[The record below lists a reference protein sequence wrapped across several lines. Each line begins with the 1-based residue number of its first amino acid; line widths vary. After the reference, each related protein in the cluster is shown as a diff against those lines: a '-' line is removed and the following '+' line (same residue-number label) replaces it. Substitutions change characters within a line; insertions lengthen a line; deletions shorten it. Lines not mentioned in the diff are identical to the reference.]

1 MRSMT
6 GYGRGV
12 GAHGDVR
19 VTVDVRAVNHRFL
32 DLKLR
37 GSALPAALEDALG
50 SRVRG
55 ALERGAVVVA
65 VNLSRGGA
73 VAGLAIDGAVAER
86 VHRQLA
92 DLAARLGMPGP
103 DLALVLAQPGV
114 VLGGEP
120 SGGAPGDDDAATAA
134 ANAALDAALTQLADM
149 RRSEGD
155 ALARDLLARL
165 AELDAVRNDL
175 AALAVSLPA
184 QIARRLGE
192 RIHRLAAEV
201 AIDDARIAQEVALHA
216 DRADVSE
223 ELIRLASH
231 LDQARALITG
241 PGAVGRRLDFLV
253 QELGRELNTIGSKS
267 ASAEISAAIVGA
279 KATLEKIRE
288 QVQNVE

>member
-19 VTVDVRAVNHRFL
+19 ATVDVRAVNHRFL

-37 GSALPAALEDALG
+37 GSALPPALEEAIG

-55 ALERGAVVVA
+55 ALERGAVVVS
-65 VNLSRGGA
+65 VNLARGGA
-73 VAGLAIDGAVAER
+73 AAALAIDGAAAER

-114 VLGGEP
+114 VVAGEP
-120 SGGAPGDDDAATAA
+120 AASDDDAATTAA
-134 ANAALDAALTQLADM
+134 HAAIDAALSQLAEM
-149 RRSEGD
+149 RRAEGD
-155 ALARDLLARL
+155 ALAKDLLARL
-165 AELDAVRNDL
+165 AELDAARQTIAGL
-175 AALAVSLPA
+175 AASLPA

-216 DRADVSE
+216 DRADVTE

-231 LDQARALITG
+231 LEQARALIAG

-267 ASAEISAAIVGA
+267 ASAEISTAIVGA

>member
-1 MRSMT
+1 MT

-12 GAHGDVR
+12 SVHGDVR

-37 GSALPAALEDALG
+37 GSALPAALEDAIC

-55 ALERGAVVVA
+55 AVERGSVVVS
-65 VNLSRGGA
+65 VNLARGGA
-73 VAGLAIDGAVAER
+73 AVGLAIDGAAAER

-114 VLGGEP
+114 VIGGEP
-120 SGGAPGDDDAATAA
+120 STGGDDDAATTAA
-134 ANAALDAALTQLADM
+134 GAALDAALGQLAEM
-149 RRSEGD
+149 RRAEGD

-165 AELDAVRNDL
+165 AELDAAR
-175 AALAVSLPA
+175 AAIAGRAASLPA

-192 RIHRLAAEV
+192 RIHRLATEV
-201 AIDDARIAQEVALHA
+201 AIDDARLAQEVALHA
-216 DRADVSE
+216 DRADVTE

-231 LDQARALITG
+231 LEQARALIGG

-267 ASAEISAAIVGA
+267 ASAEISTAIVGA

-288 QVQNVE
+288 QAQNVE